1 MRQLKSSVL
10 ILLVVAVA
18 LFLMAYTLL
27 FDDKSYR
34 NSVQNVVNFDNVEGN
49 SPFKSDKNSI
59 NKPTFN
65 SSMPFGQEIADVLN
79 VARQMNAKPLLVTLI
94 NGAYLQFALS
104 WLCNTEHMGIH
115 KQV

>member
-10 ILLVVAVA
+10 ILLVVAVG

-34 NSVQNVVNFDNVEGN
+34 KLVQNVEQFLDVEVN
-49 SPFKSDKNSI
+49 SPLKSDI
-59 NKPTFN
+59 IKPTFN
-65 SSMPFGQEIADVLN
+65 SPMPFGQEIADVLD